1 MLPDFL
7 QSWPS
12 SKRVFMASFPYQNS
26 TVPLVFKIWHSYFSK
41 STFVF
46 KFRHSSLK
54 VDVCLFFFDWKF
66 LFCFSSLTF
75 SLFNWTFVFQ
85 LWLSFY
91 SIEHLFFNFGVRFIP
106 FNIFFIRH
114 LYFKFDI
121 WVINS
126 SNLFSNLTFV
136 LQFQHSLF
144 VQLKILNVDK
154 TASKW
159 LKNKRCS
166 E

>member
-1 MLPDFL
+1 
-7 QSWPS
+7 
-12 SKRVFMASFPYQNS
+12 MARFPYQNS

-41 STFVF
+41 SIFVF
-46 KFRHSSLK
+46 KVRHSSLK
-54 VDVCLFFFDWKF
+54 FDVCFFFDLRF
-66 LFCFSSLTF
+66 SFCFSSLTL

-91 SIEHLFFNFGVRFIP
+91 SLEHLFFNFDVRFIP
-106 FNIFFIRH
+106 FNIFFIGH

-126 SNLFSNLTFV
+126 SNRFSTLTFV
-136 LQFQHSLF
+136 LQVQHSLF

-159 LKNKRCS
+159 LKKKRCS

>member
-1 MLPDFL
+1 MYKNPRVPPGFL

-12 SKRVFMASFPYQNS
+12 SKRVFMARFPYQNS
-26 TVPLVFKIWHSYFSK
+26 TILLVFKIRHSFLKFVIRLSRL
-41 STFVF
+41 TFVF
-46 KFRHSSLK
+46 FFRLNIFI
-54 VDVCLFFFDWKF
+54 LFFKFDVQF
-66 LFCFSSLTF
+66 IQLNIRFSTLTF
-75 SLFNWTFVFQ
+75 VLFHWAFVFQ
-85 LWLSFY
+85 LWRSFY
-91 SIEHLFFNFGVRFIP
+91 SIQH
-106 FNIFFIRH
+106 FFIRH

-126 SNLFSNLTFV
+126 SNRFSTLTFV
-136 LQFQHSLF
+136 LQVQHSLF

>member
-1 MLPDFL
+1 
-7 QSWPS
+7 
-12 SKRVFMASFPYQNS
+12 MARFPYQNS
-26 TVPLVFKIWHSYFSK
+26 TFPLAFKIWHSYFSK

-54 VDVCLFFFDWKF
+54 VDVCLFFSIEHFY
-66 LFCFSSLTF
+66 
-75 SLFNWTFVFQ
+75 FVFQ
-85 LWLSFY
+85 VWRSVY
-91 SIEHLFFNFGVRFIP
+91 SIEHSFFNSDFRFIP
-106 FNIFFIRH
+106 SSICFSTSAFVLFHSTFFFIRH

-126 SNLFSNLTFV
+126 SSRFSTLTFV
-136 LQFQHSLF
+136 FQVQHSLF

>member
-1 MLPDFL
+1 MPPGFYSLDRVLSGFL
-7 QSWPS
+7 W
-12 SKRVFMASFPYQNS
+12 RVFLIKIQLFRSFLRFDIRIFQS
-26 TVPLVFKIWHSYFSK
+26 QHSFLKFVIRLSRL
-41 STFVF
+41 TFV
-46 KFRHSSLK
+46 L
-54 VDVCLFFFDWKF
+54 FFDWTF

-91 SIEHLFFNFGVRFIP
+91 SIEHSFFNFDVRFIP
-106 FNIFFIRH
+106 FNIFLIWQ

-121 WVINS
+121 WIINS
-126 SNLFSNLTFV
+126 SNRFSTLTFV

>member
-1 MLPDFL
+1 
-7 QSWPS
+7 
-12 SKRVFMASFPYQNS
+12 MARFPYQNS
-26 TVPLVFKIWHSYFSK
+26 TVPLAFKIWHSYFSK

-46 KFRHSSLK
+46 KVRHSSLK
-54 VDVCLFFFDWKF
+54 VDVCFFFFRFNIFILFFKFDVQFIQLNIRF
-66 LFCFSSLTF
+66 LTLTF
-75 SLFNWTFVFQ
+75 VLFYWAFVFQ
-85 LWLSFY
+85 LWRSFY
-91 SIEHLFFNFGVRFIP
+91 SIQH
-106 FNIFFIRH
+106 FFIRH

>member
-1 MLPDFL
+1 M
-7 QSWPS
+7 
-12 SKRVFMASFPYQNS
+12 
-26 TVPLVFKIWHSYFSK
+26 
-41 STFVF
+41 TFVF
-46 KFRHSSLK
+46 FKVNIRFQISSFVSQGWRLS
-54 VDVCLFFFDWKF
+54 FFFDWTF

-106 FNIFFIRH
+106 FNIFFIRP

-126 SNLFSNLTFV
+126 SSRFSTFTFV
-136 LQFQHSLF
+136 LQVQHSLF